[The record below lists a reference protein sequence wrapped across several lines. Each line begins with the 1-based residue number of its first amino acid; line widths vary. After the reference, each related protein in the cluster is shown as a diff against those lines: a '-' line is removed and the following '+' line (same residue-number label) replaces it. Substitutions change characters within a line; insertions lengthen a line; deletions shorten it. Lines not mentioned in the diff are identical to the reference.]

1 MKKILTPQSS
11 SVSIRKIISDYFEY
25 DTLNNI
31 SRINGKC
38 SLFQEFLHN
47 NGLNEISIGVD
58 VFFQLRTDLDL
69 H

>member
-1 MKKILTPQSS
+1 MKKILTSQSS
-11 SVSIRKIISDYFEY
+11 SVTIRKIISDYFEY

-31 SRINGKC
+31 SRRNGNC

-58 VFFQLRTDLDL
+58 MVFQLRTDLDL